1 MVAYNESVRI
11 ESFGGGIM
19 RLAKVVLTALLCIL
33 LVLLAAAPEKTRTT
47 NFELSSSAHERL
59 VQSFERGN

>member
-1 MVAYNESVRI
+1 MVAFKAPVRT
-11 ESFGGGIM
+11 ESFGGGNV

-59 VQSFERGN
+59 VQSFEHGN

>member
-1 MVAYNESVRI
+1 
-11 ESFGGGIM
+11 M

-33 LVLLAAAPEKTRTT
+33 LVLLAAAPEKTRTA
-47 NFELSSSAHERL
+47 NFGLSSSAHERL